1 MPALSTDLRKQLESA
16 IKEARRVAEPG
27 ARKALEALAVER
39 HEPHG
44 SMSPAERGLRNR
56 LRAHGRQL
64 GDVRDRDRGSQ
75 TIDRLVRE
83 VAYEHWHRMLFARFL
98 AENQLLIEP
107 VSGVA
112 ISMAECEELAREQG
126 DDAWAFAGRAAAG
139 MLPRIFRPD
148 DPALEVALA
157 PETRQALERLLE
169 SLPAEVFTADDSL
182 GWTYQFWQ
190 AERKDEVNASGVKI
204 GADELPAVTQLF
216 TEHYMVLF
224 LFHNTIG
231 AWRAG
236 KLLAERPELARE
248 AASEDELRRAVRLE
262 TEGGYDFDYLRFVR
276 ELEDGGEPG
285 DTEAEPVGPW
295 RPAAGAFEGWPR
307 RAADLRV
314 LDPCCGSGH
323 FLVEGLG
330 LLVRLRMEEEGLARD
345 DAIRAVLAENL
356 FGLEL
361 DPRCTQIA
369 AFNLALAAW
378 KLAGRPIE
386 LPPLQIAC
394 SGLAIGASK
403 PEWLAL
409 AGGDERLRGGMARLY
424 ELFHKAPELGS
435 LIDPHALTR
444 DQQDLLA
451 AELPDLEPLLV
462 AALER
467 EGRDEARVERAVAAQ
482 GMAHAA
488 GLLAG
493 HYTLVITNVP
503 YLGRGNQTATLR
515 KFAEEH
521 HAEAKADLATIFLS
535 RAFRWVGKDGTQAV
549 VTPQNWLFLTSY
561 KRLREKLLSLRTW
574 NLVARLGPGAFE
586 TIGGQVVNVALS
598 VLSAGKSAP
607 GWQMA
612 GLDVSAQRGE
622 RPILAREKA
631 ALLRG
636 DRSLSS
642 ERRASSDANGSPV
655 RICQAE
661 QLDNPDFVVLL
672 ESGGH
677 RSRLGDYAHTYQGV
691 GTADASR
698 YIVRHWEVLDASFS
712 WVLYQM
718 APDSSD
724 RMSGCHSLIRW
735 EGGNGSLAKSDRARV
750 CGQPAWGHHGVG
762 IAVTS
767 TLPRCA
773 YVGVAFDCTLAV
785 VIPSNPTHLP
795 AIGAFVLDDSFPL
808 EVHRVDQ
815 ALSVTESSFE
825 KVPFDLAHW
834 QKVAAEKY
842 PNGLPEP
849 QSDDP
854 TQWLFHG
861 HPAKA
866 EPEAALQVAVAR
878 LLGYRWPPEHDAKM
892 RLAAEARAWV
902 ARCGELAQFA
912 DDDGIVCLPALRGEA
927 GAADRLRRLLAAA
940 FGGAWSG
947 AKERELLAA
956 AAGGGKAAESLEEWL
971 RERFFEE
978 HCKRFH
984 HRPFV
989 WHVWDGRRDGFHAL
1003 VSYHRLAGP
1012 GGEGRRTLEALTY
1025 SYLGD
1030 WIARQKA
1037 EQREGREGADAR
1049 LAAAQDLQ
1057 AQLERILEGEPPC
1070 DLFVRWKALHAQP
1083 IGWEP
1088 DLDDGVR
1095 INIRPFLRAEL
1106 RTGGRKGAGLLR
1118 WKPNIK
1124 WGKDRGKEPQR
1135 LRPREEFPWFWS
1147 CPGEGSEAVRTDFG
1161 GGAEFDGNRWNDL
1174 HYTTAV
1180 KREARESKR
1189 REPGA

>member
-1 MPALSTDLRKQLESA
+1 MTGALPTELRKQLEGA
-16 IKEARRVAEPG
+16 IQEARRVAEPG
-27 ARKALEALAVER
+27 ARRALEALAVDR
-39 HEPHG
+39 ARAHA
-44 SMSPAERGLRNR
+44 SMSAAEQALRKR

-64 GDVRDRDRGSQ
+64 GDARDPEKETQETR
-75 TIDRLVRE
+75 RLARE

-107 VSGVA
+107 QSGVP
-112 ISMAECEELAREQG
+112 ISMAECKELARERG
-126 DDAWAFAGRAAAG
+126 EDPWATASRAAAR

-157 PETRQALERLLE
+157 PETRQKLERLLE
-169 SLPAEVFTADDSL
+169 ALPAEVFTADDSL

-236 KLLAERPELARE
+236 KLLAERPELAQS
-248 AASEDELRRAVRLE
+248 AASEDELRRAVRLDA
-262 TEGGYDFDYLRFVR
+262 EGGYDFDYLRFVR
-276 ELEDGGEPG
+276 EPQDGDNEGEP
-285 DTEAEPVGPW
+285 TGPW

-307 RAADLRV
+307 KVAELRV

-345 DAIRAVLAENL
+345 DAIRAALAENL

-403 PEWLAL
+403 REWLAL
-409 AGGDERLRGGMARLY
+409 AGPDTKLRAGMEWLY
-424 ELFHKAPELGS
+424 ELFEKAPELGS
-435 LIDPHALTR
+435 LVDPRASAR
-444 DQQDLLA
+444 DMRQMNYDVMK
-451 AELPDLEPLLV
+451 PLLGT
-462 AALER
+462 ALER
-467 EGRDEARVERAVAAQ
+467 ESDDAEQVERAVTAR
-482 GMAHAA
+482 GMARAA
-488 GLLAG
+488 EFLAG
-493 HYTLVITNVP
+493 AYTLVITNVP
-503 YLGRGNQTATLR
+503 FLGRKDQSASLARWIASNFSR
-515 KFAEEH
+515 
-521 HAEAKADLATIFLS
+521 AKKDLATAMVDRIQRLLS
-535 RAFRWVGKDGTQAV
+535 SSGTLAI
-549 VTPQNWLFLTSY
+549 VTPQNWLFLTGYTPFRRHMLNSHRWRMLANLGEEAWTTY
-561 KRLREKLLSLRTW
+561 GNRGPRTSLLVLSRLDDSDGDGFCGIEASTTRGEHVLSMSDKMAILRGRTDGFAEASPIRAHMA
-574 NLVARLGPGAFE
+574 LRMLSQQECLEDPDAAVLMARQEGRVRLGH
-586 TIGGQVVNVALS
+586 I
-598 VLSAGKSAP
+598 
-607 GWQMA
+607 
-612 GLDVSAQRGE
+612 
-622 RPILAREKA
+622 
-631 ALLRG
+631 
-636 DRSLSS
+636 
-642 ERRASSDANGSPV
+642 AS
-655 RICQAE
+655 C
-661 QLDNPDFVVLL
+661 
-672 ESGGH
+672 
-677 RSRLGDYAHTYQGV
+677 YQGISTGDSPRFLV
-691 GTADASR
+691 HMWEIEGNRDEWAFLHGPPSCEEPYSGRDQVIRREATDSATATGA
-698 YIVRHWEVLDASFS
+698 VRGRS
-712 WVLYQM
+712 
-718 APDSSD
+718 
-724 RMSGCHSLIRW
+724 
-735 EGGNGSLAKSDRARV
+735 
-750 CGQPAWGHHGVG
+750 AWHRRG
-762 IAVTS
+762 IAVAQTGGLRPTVYTGDFFPNS
-767 TLPRCA
+767 VP
-773 YVGVAFDCTLAV
+773 
-785 VIPSNPTHLP
+785 VIVPHRECDLE
-795 AIGAFVLDDSFPL
+795 PL
-808 EVHRVDQ
+808 WRFCNSGEYER
-815 ALSVTESSFE
+815 ALRSRNS
-825 KVPFDLAHW
+825 
-834 QKVAAEKY
+834 KVAVDNGYVEKIVCDIEHWRSRQAEADDAV
-842 PNGLPEP
+842 LPSP
-849 QSDDP
+849 SSNDP

-878 LLGYRWPPEHDAKM
+878 LLGYRWPPEHDAEM
-892 RLAAEARAWV
+892 RLADEARAWV
-902 ARCGELAQFA
+902 ARCGELAGFA

-956 AAGGGKAAESLEEWL
+956 AAGDGKAAESLEEWL

-1003 VSYHRLAGP
+1003 VAYHRLAGP

-1037 EQREGREGADAR
+1037 EQREGREGADAC

-1057 AQLERILEGEPPC
+1057 AQLARILEGEPPC
-1070 DLFVRWKALHAQP
+1070 DLFVRWKPLHRQP

-1088 DLDDGVR
+1088 DIDDGVR
-1095 INIRPFLRAEL
+1095 LNIRPFLRAEL

-1118 WKPNIK
+1118 WKPNLK
-1124 WGKDRGKEPQR
+1124 WSKDRGKEPQS
-1135 LRPREEFPWFWS
+1135 LRPREDFPWFWS
-1147 CPGEGSEAVRTDFG
+1147 CPGAGSETDRTDFEG
-1161 GGAEFDGNRWNDL
+1161 GPDFDGNRWNDL
-1174 HYTTAV
+1174 HYTTAA
-1180 KREARESKR
+1180 KRAARER
-1189 REPGA
+1189 AGGGAAT